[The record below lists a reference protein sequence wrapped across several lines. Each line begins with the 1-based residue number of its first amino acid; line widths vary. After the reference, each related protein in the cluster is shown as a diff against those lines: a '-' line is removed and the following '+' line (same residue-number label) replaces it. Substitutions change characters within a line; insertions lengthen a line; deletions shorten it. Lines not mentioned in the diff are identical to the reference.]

1 VHQTR
6 DYPIDFELAHARRA
20 RRNRRNRRNLAML
33 AARVVGLRRARG
45 TTHGAPVPRPDRP
58 FGRSATPGSANLA
71 DTGAGQREPLAHLEL
86 RWLLS
91 SGFAGK
97 RGAG

>member
-1 VHQTR
+1 MHQTR
-6 DYPIDFELAHARRA
+6 DYPIDFELADARRA
-20 RRNRRNRRNLAML
+20 RRNRRRFAML
-33 AARVVGLRRARG
+33 ASRVVGLRRARG
-45 TTHGAPVPRPDRP
+45 ATQGAPVPPPDRP
-58 FGRSATPGSANLA
+58 FRRSATRGSANLA
-71 DTGAGQREPLAHLEL
+71 DTGAWQRVPLAHLEL